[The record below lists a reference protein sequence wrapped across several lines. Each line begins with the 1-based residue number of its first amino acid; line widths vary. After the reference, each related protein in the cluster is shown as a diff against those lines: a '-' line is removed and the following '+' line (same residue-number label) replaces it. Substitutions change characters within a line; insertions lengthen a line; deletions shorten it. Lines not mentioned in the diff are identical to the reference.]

1 MNDYTAPTG
10 SNSQTDAPEGKVKK
24 GHRRWIIPTS
34 VGMVALFMGVGIGGS
49 GSSEEATAAEPEP
62 APTVTE
68 TAEPEPAPTV
78 TETAEPEVETITEEV
93 EVEKEV
99 TPQACLDALD
109 TADQIIAWASEGF
122 GYAADGMMAA
132 IEYDA
137 AGLDI
142 ATENLNGITANVEA
156 ETTGFIADSADCRS
170 K

>member
-1 MNDYTAPTG
+1 MNNYTVPTEQAG
-10 SNSQTDAPEGKVKK
+10 TADGKAKK

-78 TETAEPEVETITEEV
+78 TETAEPEVETITEEIEV

-109 TADQIIAWASEGF
+109 AGDHSIDLLIQ
-122 GYAADGMMAA
+122 
-132 IEYDA
+132 
-137 AGLDI
+137 GLDI
-142 ATENLNGITANVEA
+142 SAEAMHAASVMDVAAIDQATADLEAITPDMEDAGFDWGMYSEA
-156 ETTGFIADSADCRS
+156 CRS
-170 K
+170 N